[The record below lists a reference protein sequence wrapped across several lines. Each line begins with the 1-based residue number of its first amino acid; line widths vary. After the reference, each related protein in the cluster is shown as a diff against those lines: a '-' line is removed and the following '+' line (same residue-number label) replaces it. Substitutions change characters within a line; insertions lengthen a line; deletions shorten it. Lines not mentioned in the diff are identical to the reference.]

1 MTHAAPAP
9 AVGLRRAVMLLL
21 VPWLALSLS
30 CGAGDDDATPF
41 ESTPRPCT
49 RIEALVPTLV
59 QIADD
64 GGLPALSSALQVT
77 LTRDLRQGLVDA
89 VLGLVKDLPAGTLT
103 GLWQLDDR
111 GALDAIVN
119 PITGLLVAVET
130 IAAENPPTQSPWLA
144 LGVFSQ
150 VLTECRGEPL
160 LRAFRDLLESP
171 AFRTQVDVLL
181 AAGLDVD
188 ALLLEL
194 GVDVQALEGRAG
206 FQVLFTSLLRAVA
219 APDFT
224 ITELTG
230 DGGLLR
236 ALVDPDDAVVTAA
249 LDIVNQLLTGDS
261 LVAVQGLSVCLLE
274 LDTDRR
280 IAGLLLDLLRKDALE
295 TLAGLGKAL
304 SVADA
309 NFAIDHLALP
319 ILDGLIE
326 GPAGRA
332 ALADGLAA
340 LLRPEIA
347 PAVMAEVLLLLERG
361 VVTEVALLARAL
373 TTDAC
378 P

>member
-1 MTHAAPAP
+1 MIP
-9 AVGLRRAVMLLL
+9 LLS
-21 VPWLALSLS
+21 PWLALTLS

-41 ESTPRPCT
+41 ESESRPCT

-59 QIADD
+59 EIADG
-64 GGLPALSSALQVT
+64 GGLPALSSALQDT

-103 GLWQLDDR
+103 GLWELDDR

-119 PITGLLVAVET
+119 PITGLLIAVEI
-130 IAAENPPTQSPWLA
+130 IATENPPAQSPWQA

-160 LRAFRDLLESP
+160 LRAFRDLLGRP
-171 AFRTQVDVLL
+171 AFRAQVDVLL

-188 ALLLEL
+188 ALLLDL

-206 FQVLFTSLLRAVA
+206 FQALFTSLLRAVA

-224 ITELTG
+224 IAELTG

-236 ALVDPDDAVVTAA
+236 ALVDPNDAVITAT
-249 LDIVNQLLTGDS
+249 LDLMNQLLTGDS
-261 LVAVQGLSVCLLE
+261 LVAVQGLSSCLLE
-274 LDTDRR
+274 LDTERR

-326 GPAGRA
+326 RPAGRA
-332 ALADGLAA
+332 ALADSLAA